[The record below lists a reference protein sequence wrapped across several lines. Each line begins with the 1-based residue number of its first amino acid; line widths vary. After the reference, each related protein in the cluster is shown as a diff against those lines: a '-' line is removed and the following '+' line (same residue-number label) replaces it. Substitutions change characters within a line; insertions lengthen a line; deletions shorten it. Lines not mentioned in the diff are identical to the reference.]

1 MNPPTKDARR
11 PRRLDIDVIASSI
24 TLAVACGAVYVLMTN
39 WLGPAL
45 TESTD
50 SHAIGAMWAVISTIF
65 VFRCSLE
72 DRLDDATIR
81 MSSTAL
87 SLVICLAYLL
97 IFPVTAIGIGA
108 AVGLSSLLAIAL
120 GRPQDA
126 ALTAITSTV
135 VLVVAHLGE
144 PTPEWIQ
151 PLLRLLDTAIGIA
164 AGLAAGALFTSA
176 FRRDQGRVG
185 HGSATSEQKSE
196 GRGTS

>member
-1 MNPPTKDARR
+1 MNPPTNDARR
-11 PRRLDIDVIASSI
+11 PRRLDIEVIASSI
-24 TLAVACGAVYVLMTN
+24 ILAVACGAVYVLMTS

-45 TESTD
+45 TESADT
-50 SHAIGAMWAVISTIF
+50 HAIGAMWAVISTIF

-81 MSSTAL
+81 LSSTAL
-87 SLVICLAYLL
+87 SLVICLIYLS
-97 IFPVTAIGIGA
+97 IFPVTAVGIGA
-108 AVGLSSLLAIAL
+108 VVGLSSLLAIGL

-151 PLLRLLDTAIGIA
+151 PVLRLLDTAIGIA
-164 AGLAAGALFTSA
+164 VGLAAGALFTA
-176 FRRDQGRVG
+176 VFRRHRDRVG
-185 HGSATSEQKSE
+185 HGAATSEQKRK
-196 GRGTS
+196 GHG

>member
-1 MNPPTKDARR
+1 MNPSTNDARK
-11 PRRLDIDVIASSI
+11 PRRLDIGVIASSI

-72 DRLDDATIR
+72 DRLNNATIR
-81 MSSTAL
+81 LSSTAL
-87 SLVICLAYLL
+87 SLVICLVYLS
-97 IFPVTAIGIGA
+97 IFPVTAVGIGA
-108 AVGLSSLLAIAL
+108 VVGLSSLLATAL

-135 VLVVAHLGE
+135 VLVVAHLGQ
-144 PTPEWIQ
+144 PTPEWVQ
-151 PLLRLLDTAIGIA
+151 PVLRLLDTAIGIA
-164 AGLAAGALFTSA
+164 AGLAGAALYTSV
-176 FRRDQGRVG
+176 FRGQDQVV
-185 HGSATSEQKSE
+185 HDSATAE
-196 GRGTS
+196 